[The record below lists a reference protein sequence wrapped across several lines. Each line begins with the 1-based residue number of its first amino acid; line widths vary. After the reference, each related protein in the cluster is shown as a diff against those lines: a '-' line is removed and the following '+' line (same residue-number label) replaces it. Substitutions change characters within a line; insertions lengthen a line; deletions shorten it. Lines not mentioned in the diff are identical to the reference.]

1 MQSLRYVMFATTAL
15 VGLAIV
21 SPYPAAAAVD
31 PYPNGCVDCHVV
43 QKDKGGDQRLSV
55 ALKNW
60 TTGKVDATLLAQSKA
75 SAPAGL
81 VLKGK
86 HPAADDAL
94 DDIPGACL
102 DCHSVTSKKAPPFA
116 RLLHL
121 VHLTGGTNN
130 AFVTTYKSDCTT
142 CHKLDSKTGEWSLP
156 SGPEKK

>member
-1 MQSLRYVMFATTAL
+1 MSTLRLVLSASAL
-15 VGLAIV
+15 VVLATSV
-21 SPYPAAAAVD
+21 SSPAVAAVD
-31 PYPNGCVDCHVV
+31 PYPKACIDCHVV
-43 QKDKGGDQRLSV
+43 QKDKGSDQRLSV

-60 TTGKVDATLLAQSKA
+60 TAGKVDADLLAKSKA

-86 HPAADDAL
+86 HPSAEDAL

-102 DCHSVTSKKAPPFA
+102 DCHSGTSKKAPPFG

-121 VHLTGGTNN
+121 VHLTGGANN
-130 AFVTTYKSDCTT
+130 TFVTSFKSDCMH
-142 CHKLDSKTGEWSLP
+142 CHKLDSRTGEWSLP